1 MNKYVYD
8 NLTIENTKELMEML
22 NFLLDNDMI
31 SITEY
36 DWWEDNTTISLQLK
50 SDLLTLALND
60 IENMLDDLYN
70 DRDIDKITRGKK
82 ARYIKYIRL
91 IIEKHLYILLTF
103 VHFPKN
109 LKIKK

>member
-36 DWWEDNTTISLQLK
+36 NWWEDNTTIGLQLK

-70 DRDIDKITRGKK
+70 NRDEDYNIRSKK
-82 ARYIKYIRL
+82 ARYVKYIRL
-91 IIEKHLYILLTF
+91 IIEKHLYMIDEVL
-103 VHFPKN
+103 N
-109 LKIKK
+109 NE

>member
-22 NFLLDNDMI
+22 NFLLDNNMI
-31 SITEY
+31 SIAEY
-36 DWWEDNTTISLQLK
+36 DWWEDNTTIGLQLK

-70 DRDIDKITRGKK
+70 NRDEDYNIRSKK

-91 IIEKHLYILLTF
+91 IIEKHLYMIDEVLS
-103 VHFPKN
+103 N
-109 LKIKK
+109 E

>member
-1 MNKYVYD
+1 MNNYVYD

-36 DWWEDNTTISLQLK
+36 NWWEDNTTISLQLK

-70 DRDIDKITRGKK
+70 NRDEDYDIRSKK
-82 ARYIKYIRL
+82 ARYVKYKGYGNSVNKWNSLVEIVFT
-91 IIEKHLYILLTF
+91 EK
-103 VHFPKN
+103 K
-109 LKIKK
+109 